1 VCSGGSGS
9 LRGVPA
15 APLVSILLPVRDAEA
30 TLPASLRSV
39 ARQSEPR
46 FECVVVDDGSRD
58 ASGALAREVA
68 AKDARFRVIAA
79 PREGLV
85 PALQR
90 GLAECR
96 ARLVARMDAD
106 DWMHRDRVAAQLAAL
121 AADAT
126 LSGVGS
132 HVRCFPRSAV
142 GPGLRAYEAWL
153 ASVDSPA
160 RVRAEAFV
168 ECPLAHPT
176 WMLRREAL
184 VSHGYRDVGWAED
197 YDLLLRLLADGRRI
211 GVVPRRLLGWRVHEG
226 RLSRRDPRYADESF
240 TACKAAH
247 LSRGLLANG
256 DRYLLWG
263 YGGTGRALARA
274 LEAHGKQPAA
284 IVEIHPR
291 RLGRTIRGAPVISRH
306 ALGAPRGVPLVVS
319 VAGADP
325 RALIRAELARM
336 GWRECADFVC
346 AA

>member
-1 VCSGGSGS
+1 MT
-9 LRGVPA
+9 A

-30 TLPASLRSV
+30 TLPAALRSV
-39 ARQSEPR
+39 ARQSEAR
-46 FECVVVDDGSRD
+46 FECVIVDDGSQD
-58 ASGALAREVA
+58 ASSALARDVA
-68 AKDARFRVIAA
+68 ARDARFRVLAA
-79 PREGLV
+79 AREGLV

-90 GLAECR
+90 GLADCR
-96 ARLVARMDAD
+96 APLVARMDAD
-106 DWMHRDRVAAQLAAL
+106 DWMHRDRLAAQCEAL
-121 AADAT
+121 AADPS
-126 LSGVGS
+126 LSGVGC
-132 HVRCFPRSAV
+132 HVRCFPRREV

-176 WMLRREAL
+176 WLLRREAL
-184 VSHGYRDVGWAED
+184 AEHGYRDAGWPED
-197 YDLLLRLLADGRRI
+197 YDLLLRLLASGRRI
-211 GVVPRRLLGWRVHEG
+211 GVVARRLLGWRVHAA
-226 RLSRRDPRYADESF
+226 RLSRSDPRYADERF

-247 LSRGLLANG
+247 LCQGLLAHG
-256 DRYLLWG
+256 ERYLLWG

-274 LEAHGKQPAA
+274 LAAHGKHPAA

-306 ALGAPRGVPLVVS
+306 ALGPPRGIPLVVS
-319 VAGADP
+319 VAGAEP

-336 GWRECADFVC
+336 GWRECVDYVC